1 MPNRYIL
8 ELSSCILFSGL
19 HSYQMDTLLLF
30 SIGSMFQAEMRS
42 WEALQVLNLEGW
54 HKAAKVVQEARELL
68 KRVPRE
74 SKKTEVFK
82 FAKSSCL
89 FVEGEVF
96 NRAGNWPKALKRLS
110 SSLEIME
117 DQLKNHTSTCRCLNA
132 IGNCYSNLGKPEEA
146 IKFYTRAYEM
156 RQTLSGSEEHF
167 DFPLFKSQIGTAYE
181 AMAIQEY
188 NKHKMTPEAKTNFRK
203 AIEKYQEA
211 LDLAKELKLTGI
223 LYTALYNRNIAN
235 AHSWLM
241 EFEKAKPF
249 AYNGYQIRKDIL
261 GKHPLTARSTFQM
274 AEISRSLED
283 YDEAEEYYEEAWEI
297 EKSLGQGNHS
307 EVRDRIIKSYEEMLP
322 KGRKRAFQKEVLEFY
337 QRSWDEEKSF
347 EGFQF
352 SQANMKII
360 DAINERLGEEAD
372 VKTRRKYQSEALW
385 FYEGA
390 WNSPDTKS
398 LPYEQ
403 REHILATLL
412 RLSKQAKNEALFNKY
427 QEDSVRFYDKMWKK
441 NSSEMEQWERT
452 QLLTVLQN
460 TATSLTIAYTRKAD
474 MYRSLDQVRQTCLS
488 SSRKQSLLSRFSS
501 QLSL

>member
-1 MPNRYIL
+1 MFFHCFAL
-8 ELSSCILFSGL
+8 HLFS
-19 HSYQMDTLLLF
+19 S
-30 SIGSMFQAEMRS
+30 GSMFRAEMCC
-42 WEALQVLNLEGW
+42 WEALQVLKLEGW
-54 HKAAKVVQEARELL
+54 RKAAEVVQEARELL
-68 KRVPRE
+68 KRVQRE

-82 FAKSSCL
+82 LAKSFCL

-96 NRAGNWPKALKRLS
+96 CRAGNSPKALKLLS

-117 DQLKNHTSTCRCLNA
+117 YQLKNHTSTCRCLNA
-132 IGNCYSNLGKPEEA
+132 IGNCYSNLGEPEEA

-156 RQTLSGSEEHF
+156 RQKLSGSREHF
-167 DFPLFKSQIGTAYE
+167 DLPLFRSQIGTAYE
-181 AMAIQEY
+181 SMAIQEY
-188 NKHKMTPEAKTNFRK
+188 RDKHRMTPEAKMNFRK
-203 AIEKYQEA
+203 AIKYYQEA

-241 EFEKAKPF
+241 EFKEAKTF

-307 EVRDRIIKSYEEMLP
+307 EVRDRIIKSYEGMLH
-322 KGRKRAFQKEVLEFY
+322 GERKRAFQKEVLEFY
-337 QRSWDEEKSF
+337 QRSWDEEKRF

-352 SQANMKII
+352 SQANMVII
-360 DAINERLGEEAD
+360 DSIEERLKEEAD
-372 VKTRRKYQSEALW
+372 EKTKYQSEALW

-390 WNSPDTKS
+390 WNSPGTKR

-403 REHILATLL
+403 RENVLQTLL
-412 RLSKQAKNEALFNKY
+412 RLCKAVENKDLYEKY
-427 QEDSVRFYDKMWKK
+427 QKESFRFYERRWKK
-441 NSSEMEQWERT
+441 NGSELAQRDRIDLLTTLEDLAT
-452 QLLTVLQN
+452 QLG
-460 TATSLTIAYTRKAD
+460 YKRKATK
-474 MYRSLDQVRQTCLS
+474 YHTLLEVRH
-488 SSRKQSLLSRFSS
+488 KKYE
-501 QLSL
+501 

>member
-1 MPNRYIL
+1 
-8 ELSSCILFSGL
+8 
-19 HSYQMDTLLLF
+19 MDKLLLF
-30 SIGSMFQAEMRS
+30 SCFFLSVGSMFRAEMRC

-54 HKAAKVVQEARELL
+54 RKAAHVVQEARELL
-68 KRVPRE
+68 KRVQRE
-74 SKKTEVFK
+74 LKTTAFFK
-82 FAKSSCL
+82 LTKSSCL
-89 FVEGEVF
+89 FVEGQVLY
-96 NRAGNWPKALKRLS
+96 RAGNWPKGLKILRR
-110 SSLEIME
+110 SLAIME

-132 IGNCYSNLGKPEEA
+132 IGNGYSKLGNPEEA

-156 RQTLSGSEEHF
+156 RQKLSGSREHF
-167 DFPLFKSQIGTAYE
+167 DLPLFRSQIGTAYE
-181 AMAIQEY
+181 SMAIQEY
-188 NKHKMTPEAKTNFRK
+188 NKHRMTPKAKMNFRK
-203 AIEKYQEA
+203 AIEYYQEA

-241 EFEKAKPF
+241 EFKEAKTF

-283 YDEAEEYYEEAWEI
+283 YDVAEEIYDEAWEI

-307 EVRDRIIKSYEEMLP
+307 EVRDRIIKSYEDILP

-372 VKTRRKYQSEALW
+372 VMTRRKYQREAFW

-390 WNSPDTKS
+390 WNSPDTKK
-398 LPYEQ
+398 LPYEL
-403 REHILATLL
+403 REHILQTLL
-412 RLSKQAKNEALFNKY
+412 RLCKVARNKELFEKY
-427 QEDSVRFYDKMWKK
+427 QRDSLLFYEKRWKK
-441 NSSEMEQWERT
+441 NRSQLAQQDRID
-452 QLLTVLQN
+452 LLTTLEDL
-460 TATSLTIAYTRKAD
+460 ATLLEDTEKASK
-474 MYRSLDQVRQTCLS
+474 YKKLLQVRQKLC
-488 SSRKQSLLSRFSS
+488 
-501 QLSL
+501 

>member
-1 MPNRYIL
+1 MSIVPDSFYVF
-8 ELSSCILFSGL
+8 LSVRIKLFFHCFALHLFS
-19 HSYQMDTLLLF
+19 S
-30 SIGSMFQAEMRS
+30 GSMFRAEMRC

-54 HKAAKVVQEARELL
+54 RKAVNVVQEARELL
-68 KRVPRE
+68 KRVQSG
-74 SKKTEVFK
+74 SKKTTLFK
-82 FAKSSCL
+82 LAKSYCL

-96 NRAGNWPKALKRLS
+96 CRAGNSPKALKLLS

-156 RQTLSGSEEHF
+156 RQKLSGSREHF
-167 DFPLFKSQIGTAYE
+167 DLPLFRSQIGTAYE
-181 AMAIQEY
+181 SMAIQEY
-188 NKHKMTPEAKTNFRK
+188 NKYRMTPKAEMNFRK
-203 AIEKYQEA
+203 AIEYYQEA

-241 EFEKAKPF
+241 EFKEAKTF

-307 EVRDRIIKSYEEMLP
+307 EVRDRIIKSYEGMLP

-352 SQANMKII
+352 SQTNMKII

-390 WNSPDTKS
+390 WNSPDTKR

-403 REHILATLL
+403 RENVLQTLL
-412 RLSKQAKNEALFNKY
+412 RLCKVVKNKELYEKY
-427 QEDSVRFYDKMWKK
+427 QKESFRFYERRWKK
-441 NSSEMEQWERT
+441 NGSELEEKQDKID
-452 QLLTVLQN
+452 LLTTLEDL
-460 TATSLTIAYTRKAD
+460 ATSLGYERKATK
-474 MYRSLDQVRQTCLS
+474 YHTLLLVRY
-488 SSRKQSLLSRFSS
+488 KKYE
-501 QLSL
+501 